1 MSINNIEHK
10 ISSFSVMDK
19 RGVTLIEVL
28 VVVIIMG
35 VLAGLGVANLQQA
48 VRNTRIKDAAMNTA
62 AFLERVANDANRLN
76 MPLCVKVD
84 QTTKKTIAAYRS
96 VNGSCNNP
104 GDKVAE
110 MTLDSE
116 NKYVKA
122 EKDPAE
128 CSGTANYFTSTSV
141 FSPRLGLSAAPTGCW
156 YVRYGETGH
165 YGAVVKTATRNNLTY
180 ILSYDG
186 TQTWMEP

>member
-1 MSINNIEHK
+1 MN
-10 ISSFSVMDK
+10 K

-84 QTTKKTIAAYRS
+84 QTTKKTITAYRS

-110 MTLDSE
+110 MTLDSD
-116 NKYVKA
+116 NKFVVA
-122 EKDPAE
+122 EKDPTE
-128 CSGTANYFTSTSV
+128 CTVNGMQNYVSNTAV
-141 FSPRLGLSAAPTGCW
+141 FAPRLGLSAAPSGCW
-156 YVRYGETGH
+156 YVRYGGTEH
-165 YGAVVKTATRNNLTY
+165 YGVAIKAATRNNLTY
-180 ILSYDG
+180 MLSYDG
-186 TQTWMEP
+186 AQTWMAH